1 MEWRDILQ
9 YWWLVF
15 PIGGMIGG
23 ALGGAFKSLGKEN
36 QRRHERKMERLRLKY
51 GQEGSTPQPRQAPAP
66 TEQDHL
72 RRQTTEALKSHK
84 AVNDRWLAYEL
95 DVARLIDYPAMTDVR
110 EPLTSA
116 YLKAKRKADRL
127 APESADVDF
136 TQDQLREYQD
146 AVDDY
151 LTAFDAAEREAMRV
165 KDNNFTPAE
174 RDRLK
179 KAKQFV
185 AMSTN
190 QGSSDNERKTAYQRA
205 LKELDGVL
213 LLPEAAREAL
223 ERKVN
228 LGLST
233 QQRPETA

>member
-51 GQEGSTPQPRQAPAP
+51 GQEGSTPQSRQAPAP
-66 TEQDHL
+66 AAQDNL

-185 AMSTN
+185 AMPTN

-228 LGLST
+228 LGLSR